1 MCQYIGL
8 CVYYNTQV
16 VEHIFNLYGAENEDR
31 GCACVTVNNEDHL
44 NVIDHDI
51 VLYYA
56 CMQLPLLH
64 QSCNYHSLIV
74 K

>member
-1 MCQYIGL
+1 MYTIIHL
-8 CVYYNTQV
+8 V
-16 VEHIFNLYGAENEDR
+16 VEHNFNLYGAENEDR

-56 CMQLPLLH
+56 CMQLHAFTSSIMQL
-64 QSCNYHSLIV
+64 SFINC
-74 K
+74 